1 MKLFFPPLQPPP
13 PLVKVIEDLPNNT
26 LSSSNLKMKMVSGRV
41 QRPARSKESRIQ
53 TRILKQDLEGNVEN
67 KEVRMHY
74 NSTPAYCDPAVG
86 SARDFRAGVWLV
98 ILEVW

>member
-1 MKLFFPPLQPPP
+1 MKRFFPPLQPPP
-13 PLVKVIEDLPNNT
+13 PLFKVIEDLPNNT

-41 QRPARSKESRIQ
+41 QRPARSKESRTQ
-53 TRILKQDLEGNVEN
+53 TRVLKQDLAGNVEN
-67 KEVRMHY
+67 KEVRMRY
-74 NSTPAYCDPAVG
+74 NSTPACCDPAVG